1 VSVALAHPNRHPVP
15 ALVVHV
21 SRRCSRHCGMC
32 VDLPGAA
39 LQEAVPERQPDHVAR
54 RRDVSGFVRV
64 SVALAHPN
72 RHPVPAFVVHV
83 SRRCSRHCGMCADL
97 PGAALQ
103 EAVPELQPDDVARR
117 RDVSGFVRVSVALA
131 HPNRHPVPAFVVHVS
146 RRCSRHCGMC
156 ADLPGAA
163 SQGFVPDLPCAASQV
178 S

>member
-72 RHPVPAFVVHV
+72 RHPVPALVVHAHL
-83 SRRCSRHCGMCADL
+83 RRFVAVGTGVCVYLPPRQNAFPFERTLIMPSHNPKFTTADL
-97 PGAALQ
+97 TTMDFSALAALK
-103 EAVPELQPDDVARR
+103 
-117 RDVSGFVRVSVALA
+117 
-131 HPNRHPVPAFVVHVS
+131 
-146 RRCSRHCGMC
+146 
-156 ADLPGAA
+156 
-163 SQGFVPDLPCAASQV
+163 
-178 S
+178 